1 MTRPLVDTPL
11 RRGIAPHIASIGLV
25 LAATGVC
32 ALLAPVVAPSSL
44 SLIYLTAVL
53 FCALR
58 NGLWPSILC
67 SALSE
72 LAWNFFFV
80 PPKFSFAVADSQDLL
95 ALIMFLTISLVVS
108 NLVARVKKQDEAI
121 DSARLQMETE
131 RLRNAMLTSVSH
143 DLRTPLTTIIGAHST
158 LKSLGEGCDPAIRA
172 ELIDRAQS
180 EAERLNRLIGNLL
193 DMTRLESGKLNLK
206 LGPVDIAD
214 ALGCALGRAE
224 EILLNNKVSIDLP
237 DDLPMVDADFM
248 LLEQVIFNLIDN
260 AAKYAPPGT
269 QIHISASAKDGLAV
283 LEIADEGDGIP
294 PDALEAIFDKF
305 ARFRFEDRRQA
316 GTGLGLAICRGFL
329 EAMGGSITA
338 YNKDNSTGAIFAIRL
353 PVAKISE
360 GSQMPI

>member
-1 MTRPLVDTPL
+1 MM
-11 RRGIAPHIASIGLV
+11 RRSSRGVIPYIASLGLV
-25 LAATGVC
+25 LAATGIC
-32 ALLAPVVAPSSL
+32 ALLAPIVAPSSL
-44 SLIYLTAVL
+44 SLVYLTAVL

-72 LAWNFFFV
+72 LSWNFFFV
-80 PPKFSFAVADSQDLL
+80 PPKFSFAVADSQDIL
-95 ALIMFLTISLVVS
+95 ALILFLTISLVVS

-121 DSARLQMETE
+121 DNARLQTETE
-131 RLRNAMLTSVSH
+131 RLRNAMLTSISH
-143 DLRTPLTTIIGAHST
+143 DLRTPLTTIIGAHSM
-158 LKSLGEGCDPAIRA
+158 LKSLGEECDPETRA
-172 ELIDRAQS
+172 ELIDRAQF

-214 ALGCALGRAE
+214 ALGCALGRADD
-224 EILLNNKVSIDLP
+224 ILLHHKVSIDLP
-237 DDLPMVDADFM
+237 DNLPMIDADFL
-248 LLEQVIFNLIDN
+248 LLEQVIFNVIDN
-260 AAKYAPPGT
+260 AAKYAPPDT
-269 QIHISASAKDGLAV
+269 QIHISASVRGDRAV
-283 LEIADEGDGIP
+283 LEIGDEGDGIP

-305 ARFRFEDRRQA
+305 ARFRLEDRRQA

-338 YNKDNSTGAIFAIRL
+338 YNRDNGAGAIFAIRL